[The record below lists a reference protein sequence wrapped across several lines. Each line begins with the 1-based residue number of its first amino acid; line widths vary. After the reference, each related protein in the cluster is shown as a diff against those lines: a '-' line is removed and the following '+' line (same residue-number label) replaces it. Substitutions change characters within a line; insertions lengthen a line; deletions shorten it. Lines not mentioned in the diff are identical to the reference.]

1 MIGTILQRR
10 YLIKKLL
17 GKGGFGETYLAEY
30 PHDIPV
36 IPKYQCVVK
45 RLIKPPTPDLDTEKR
60 FKEEAA
66 ILKKLGDSHDQIPK
80 LIDFIE
86 ENGKF
91 YLVQEFIDGY
101 ELRYLINENSDCWSE
116 DEVIELLQDTLE
128 VLAFVHQQKVIHRD
142 IKPDNLMR
150 RNSDGKLMLI
160 DFGAFKDISN
170 QEGNTQGQTSSTIGI
185 GTPGYRPSEQR
196 DGHPKFASDVYAVG
210 MTAIEALTG
219 LTPKQL
225 KRDEKYEFVWRDRT
239 QVSDRFAEILTKMVR
254 SDFLERYQSADEAL
268 QALRSIQLPPP
279 VPALKPFVQD
289 NRWGYK
295 DEKGNEVI
303 PPHFV
308 WADKFSEGLARVRI
322 GKEIGYINE
331 DGIIVIQPDYAY
343 GGKFSEGL
351 ARVGNNNKYG
361 YINKKGGFV
370 NQQPFDGA
378 LDFSEGMAAVMIDKK
393 WGYIDNTGHEAISF
407 KFDEA
412 ENFLEGRA
420 RVRINWQW
428 HYIDKT
434 GNFIDY
440 SVKE

>member
-45 RLIKPPTPDLDTEKR
+45 RLIKPPTPDIDTEKR

-86 ENGKF
+86 ENREF
-91 YLVQEFIDGY
+91 YLVQEFIDGH
-101 ELRYLINENSDCWSE
+101 ELRCLINENSERWSE

-128 VLAFVHQQKVIHRD
+128 VLAFVHKQGVIDRD
-142 IKPDNLMR
+142 VNPDNLMR
-150 RNSDGKLMLI
+150 RNSDCKLMLI

-170 QEGNTQGQTSSTIGI
+170 QVGNAQGQTSSTIEI
-185 GTPGYRPSEQR
+185 GTRRYMPSEQSN
-196 DGHPKFASDVYAVG
+196 GHPHLASDIYALG

-219 LTPKQL
+219 LTPNQL
-225 KRDEKYEFVWRDRT
+225 NRDKNFEVIWREHA

-254 SDFLERYQSADEAL
+254 YYFGQRYQSADEAL

-295 DEKGNEVI
+295 DEEGNEVI
-303 PPHFV
+303 PPQYIR
-308 WADKFSEGLARVRI
+308 ADQFSEGLARVGI
-322 GKEIGYINE
+322 GDTIGYINE
-331 DGIIVIQPDYAY
+331 KGKIVIQPRYVS

-351 ARVGNNNKYG
+351 ARVGNNKKYG
-361 YINKKGGFV
+361 YINKEGEMV
-370 NQQPFDGA
+370 SQQPFDGA

-393 WGYIDNTGHEAISF
+393 WGYIDNTGNEAIPF

-412 ENFLEGRA
+412 ENFIEGKA

-428 HYIDKT
+428 YYIDKT
-434 GNFIDY
+434 GDLIN
-440 SVKE
+440 

>member
-1 MIGTILQRR
+1 MIGTRLRQR
-10 YLIKKLL
+10 YLIKELL
-17 GKGGFGETYLAEY
+17 GKGGFGETYLAE
-30 PHDIPV
+30 DFINIPV
-36 IPKYQCVVK
+36 TSKYECVVK
-45 RLIKPPTPDLDTEKR
+45 RLIKPPTPDIDTEKR

-80 LIDFIE
+80 LIEFFE
-86 ENGKF
+86 ENREF
-91 YLVQEFIDGY
+91 YLVQELIDGY
-101 ELRYLINENSDCWSE
+101 ELRYLINKNSERWSE
-116 DEVIELLQDTLE
+116 DEVIKLLQDTLE
-128 VLAFVHQQKVIHRD
+128 VLAFVHNQGVIHRD
-142 IKPDNLMR
+142 VKPDNLMR
-150 RNSDGKLMLI
+150 RYSDDKLMLI

-170 QEGNTQGQTSSTIGI
+170 QDGNTQGQTSSTIGI
-185 GTPGYRPSEQR
+185 GTPGYRPIEQL

-219 LTPKQL
+219 LTPKHKQL
-225 KRDEKYEFVWRDRT
+225 NRDEKHEFVWREHA

-254 SDFLERYQSADEAL
+254 YDFRQRYQSADEAL

-279 VPALKPFVQD
+279 APALKPFAQN
-289 NRWGYK
+289 NRWGYE

-434 GNFIDY
+434 GNFIN
-440 SVKE
+440 